1 MVRKDLRK
9 LKLSN
14 RKSWSVRS
22 IRWTSMMGP
31 DMINMNTTTKHAK
44 ESVKSW
50 ITHRVAACG
59 DKVFLGKSFREEDG
73 QRGQRWMSW
82 WRQRS
87 WGAGWW

>member
-44 ESVKSW
+44 ESV
-50 ITHRVAACG
+50 C
-59 DKVFLGKSFREEDG
+59 KVLDHT
-73 QRGQRWMSW
+73 
-82 WRQRS
+82 
-87 WGAGWW
+87 